1 MIAFI
6 LYFDLTTNTNI
17 IEDRLKQK
25 TLEAISI
32 VESQNNS
39 KAKHS
44 VIKKGV
50 HKGHFALGKFG
61 LMPNTIKDIIKKD
74 RLLSLTHSY
83 VLKYNQVQ
91 LKDLMENDVLFE
103 YEIASKLYDRLK
115 NKYKTLDKISYS
127 WLNGSVKNIP
137 VKNHWYVKRVEKQF
151 KRSIL

>member
-1 MIAFI
+1 MIAFV
-6 LYFDLTTNTNI
+6 LYFDLTINNNTI
-17 IEDRLKQK
+17 DERLKQK

-32 VESQNNS
+32 VESRNNS

-44 VIKKGV
+44 IVKKGV
-50 HKGHFALGKFG
+50 QKGHYALGKFG

-83 VLKYNQVQ
+83 VLKYNQIQ
-91 LKDLMENDVLFE
+91 LKTLIENDIRFE
-103 YEIASKLYDRLK
+103 YEIASKLYDRLQK
-115 NKYKTLDKISYS
+115 KYKTLDKISYS
-127 WLNGSVKNIP
+127 WLNGSVKNTS